1 MAELNTKTSIVDY
14 LKSTGQDSSLSSRIA
29 LGKKYGIDYSKTA
42 DNYATENIALLKAL
56 QTSSS
61 GSSQAPVVEKT
72 QDVNTIDE
80 ANALINAGQQYDFNV
95 ASESEE
101 PETRSSSS
109 LYSNVFSQVSKSLTE
124 GIGKRPEAID
134 RVKTYKSLRED
145 QGITALE
152 TSLSDLRAEANTIKE
167 TMRARATAE
176 KGKPVALNVI
186 AGRISEEE
194 AQEQER
200 LDSVNNQIT
209 AVTNQLTLKYNIVD
223 TIMKYTGEDYD
234 DAVASYDSQ
243 LSQNI
248 SLMNT
253 VKGIVSDIKSD
264 QEKAQDNAR
273 ANLQIIYN
281 NLNSSNADVNALDES
296 TVLNITKLEL
306 QAGLPQGFYKSVVEN
321 NPLSDILSTTSREE
335 NGKKYVDIV
344 LRDSKGKITTESKY
358 VGGVDIS
365 SSSSNLTA
373 AEKKGQVF
381 SMINQLLTM
390 KDPDG
395 EPYTG
400 EDGFLTPKGFKILIT
415 NAGEDGVDRATFLSQ
430 YGNLINPDNIDEYGL
445 TYKEKLDLSGY

>member
-1 MAELNTKTSIVDY
+1 MAELNVKTSVVDY
-14 LKSTGQDSSLSSRIA
+14 LKSIGEDSSLSSRIA
-29 LGKKYGIDYSKTA
+29 LGKKYGIDYSKST
-42 DNYATENIALLKAL
+42 DNYATENVALLKAL

-80 ANALINAGQQYDFNV
+80 ANTLINAGQQEDFNV

-101 PETRSSSS
+101 PETRTSSS
-109 LYSNVFSQVSKSLTE
+109 LYSDVFSQISKSLTE
-124 GIGKRPEAID
+124 GIGERPEAID
-134 RVKTYKSLRED
+134 RVATYKALREEE
-145 QGITALE
+145 GITSLE
-152 TSLSDLRAEANTIKE
+152 STLSDLKAEANTIKS
-167 TMRARATAE
+167 TMRARATTE
-176 KGKPVALNVI
+176 KGKPVAMNVI

-200 LDSVNNQIT
+200 LNAVNDQINT
-209 AVTNQLTLKYNIVD
+209 VTNQLTLKYNMVD

-243 LSQNI
+243 LSQNL

-253 VKGIVSDIKSD
+253 VKGIVGDIKSD

-281 NLNSSNADVNALDES
+281 NLSSSNADVDTLDE
-296 TVLNITKLEL
+296 TTLLNITKLEL
-306 QAGLPQGFYKSVVEN
+306 QAGLPQGFYKTVAKD
-321 NPLSDILSTTSREE
+321 NPLSDIISTTSREE

-344 LRDSKGKITTESKY
+344 LRDAKGKITTESKY

-373 AEKKGQVF
+373 AEKKGQTF
-381 SMINQLLTM
+381 ALINKLLTM

-400 EDGFLTPKGFKILIT
+400 ENGFLTPKGFKILIT
-415 NAGEDGVDRATFLSQ
+415 NAAEDGIDRSTFISQ
-430 YGNLINPDNIDEYGL
+430 YGNYINPEDLDSYGL
-445 TYKEKLDLSGY
+445 TYKEKLELSGY